1 MERQSSLALYRRVV
15 MDRERPIRVLIA
27 KPGLDGHDKGA
38 KVVARALKDAGMEVV
53 YIGLRQSSDSILSTA
68 IEEGVDIIGLSILSG
83 SHVPIC
89 RELLERMAQQD
100 IEGIKVVVGGVIPGA
115 DVQVL
120 KDLGVSEV
128 FRGGSSFDDITQ
140 AIRNIV
146 RGESK
151 EEAVPKEG
159 RQG

>member
-1 MERQSSLALYRRVV
+1 MK
-15 MDRERPIRVLIA
+15 RERPIRVLIA

-89 RELLERMAQQD
+89 RELLNRMTQQD
-100 IEGIKVVVGGVIPGA
+100 IEGIKIVVGGVIPGA
-115 DVQVL
+115 DVKVL

-128 FRGGSSFDDITQ
+128 FRGGTSFDDITQ
-140 AIRNIV
+140 AIRNMV
-146 RGESK
+146 RDKRRGGV
-151 EEAVPKEG
+151 VPEEG

>member
-1 MERQSSLALYRRVV
+1 

-53 YIGLRQSSDSILSTA
+53 YIGLRHSSDSILSTA
-68 IEEGVDIIGLSILSG
+68 IEEGADIIGLSILSG

-120 KDLGVSEV
+120 KDLGVSGV

-159 RQG
+159 R

>member
-1 MERQSSLALYRRVV
+1 

-53 YIGLRQSSDSILSTA
+53 YIGLRQSADSILSSA

-89 RELLERMAQQD
+89 RELLERMAQQG

-128 FRGGSSFDDITQ
+128 FRGGTSFDDITQ

-159 RQG
+159 KQG